1 MPAPAW
7 FFSTLAQAI
16 AAAIGFVIAFTASYY
31 TSRKQ
36 RISGKTDALIE
47 DLRDLDERYRRVV
60 QEISRNLLQQGNFNP
75 SSDVTELNVDQE
87 EIGEW
92 AQEQRDTSTAYL
104 WANLTRVADIL
115 AKFQTRSPNEKT
127 REQLV
132 QLNTTLKTLS
142 DEHAVNENIYTEIE
156 NTESYPDDYH
166 VQTILDNTAEMEQ
179 FLKEEIPDSS
189 NVNPELAGS
198 IFAIGKVI
206 ENLRSEGV
214 QIGSRA
220 GGTELHWDYQP
231 TQIVVRKSRNLF
243 IVGVIAPLIFLLTP
257 PSWFTVSAIVPYY
270 GLVRI
275 LIQILILILTGWFSL
290 QLLTAIETLI
300 RQDAI

>member
-36 RISGKTDALIE
+36 RIGGKTDALIK
-47 DLRDLDERYRRVV
+47 DLRDLDERYRRVI
-60 QEISRNLLQQGNFNP
+60 QEISRNLLQQGDFSP
-75 SSDVTELNVDQE
+75 SSDVTELDVEQE
-87 EIGEW
+87 DIGEW
-92 AQEQRDTSTAYL
+92 AQEQRDTSTAHL
-104 WANLTRVADIL
+104 WANLTRISDIL
-115 AKFQTRSPNEKT
+115 AQFQIRSPNEKT
-127 REQLV
+127 REQLI

-142 DEHAVNENIYTEIE
+142 DEHAVNENLYKEIE
-156 NTESYPDDYH
+156 NTEDYPDDYH
-166 VQTILDNTAEMEQ
+166 VQTIFDNTAEMDQ
-179 FLKEEIPDSS
+179 FLEEEMPDSA

-198 IFAIGKVI
+198 IYAIGKVI
-206 ENLRSEGV
+206 ENLQSEGV

-220 GGTELHWDYQP
+220 GGTELHWDYKP
-231 TQIVVRKSRNLF
+231 TQIVIRKSRNLF

-257 PSWFTVSAIVPYY
+257 PSWFSISAIVPYY

-275 LIQILILILTGWFSL
+275 SIQALILVLTGWFSL
-290 QLLTAIETLI
+290 QLLSAIETLI
-300 RQDAI
+300 RQDAR